1 MTIEIWGLPIYN
13 KIIKNRTTPRR
24 PTGPEGHSPGKDH
37 KMDYSKMSMDKLREL
52 IAWADDRA
60 AYRRACGTISGT
72 AYAEDEAAVRAALA
86 EINRR
91 ARATA

>member
-1 MTIEIWGLPIYN
+1 MDIYGLTVYN

-24 PTGPEGHSPGKDH
+24 PTGPEGHRPGKDH

-72 AYAEDEAAVRAALA
+72 AYAEDEIAVRAALA

-91 ARATA
+91 TRATA

>member
-1 MTIEIWGLPIYN
+1 MKYGVYPY
-13 KIIKNRTTPRR
+13 IIINENRGKPRR
-24 PTGPEGHSPGKDH
+24 PTGPEGHRPGKDY

-72 AYAEDEAAVRAALA
+72 VYAEDEAAVRAALA

-91 ARATA
+91 TRATA

>member
-1 MTIEIWGLPIYN
+1 MTIEMWGLPIYN

-37 KMDYSKMSMDKLREL
+37 KMDYRKMSMDKLREL
-52 IAWADDRA
+52 IAWADDWA

-72 AYAEDEAAVRAALA
+72 AYAEDETAVRAALA

>member
-1 MTIEIWGLPIYN
+1 MTIEIWGLPIYHKEQDN
-13 KIIKNRTTPRR
+13 TTEAHRA
-24 PTGPEGHSPGKDH
+24 GKDY

-91 ARATA
+91 AQATA

>member
-1 MTIEIWGLPIYN
+1 
-13 KIIKNRTTPRR
+13 
-24 PTGPEGHSPGKDH
+24 
-37 KMDYSKMSMDKLREL
+37 MDYSKMSLDKLREL

>member
-24 PTGPEGHSPGKDH
+24 PTGPEGHRPGKDH
-37 KMDYSKMSMDKLREL
+37 KMDYNKMSMDKLREL
-52 IAWADDRA
+52 IAWADDRE

-91 ARATA
+91 TRATA

>member
-1 MTIEIWGLPIYN
+1 
-13 KIIKNRTTPRR
+13 
-24 PTGPEGHSPGKDH
+24 
-37 KMDYSKMSMDKLREL
+37 MDYSKMSMDKLRKL

-72 AYAEDEAAVRAALA
+72 AYAEDETAVRAALA

-91 ARATA
+91 TRATA